1 MSVQRLLERKYDVV
15 VVITHLVTNH
25 TVLDVQL
32 AMLALIQMQSLF
44 PVTQVGFPSV

>member
-32 AMLALIQMQSLF
+32 AMLALIQMQSRKCGCLALLY
-44 PVTQVGFPSV
+44 VY